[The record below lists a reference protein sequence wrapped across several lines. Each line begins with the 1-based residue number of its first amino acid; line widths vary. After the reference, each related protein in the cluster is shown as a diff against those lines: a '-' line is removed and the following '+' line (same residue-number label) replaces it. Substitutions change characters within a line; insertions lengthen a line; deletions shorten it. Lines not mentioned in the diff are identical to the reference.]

1 MFKLRVAEY
10 IKTNMHKKGMKFKEL
25 ESLSGVPM
33 STLHN
38 YASAKVT
45 NHTEDT
51 LRLIAEAFGD
61 SYSVIKE
68 MRAKSEESY
77 EQEKK
82 LLQESQDAAR
92 MAQLA
97 ALIRSNVSQIL
108 EEYREQALAQ
118 QIETSRHADERVRIA
133 EQKAEERIA
142 EVEHKASQ
150 LIEAAESECQ
160 ERIKTVLA
168 QCEEHE
174 QMHKQHCMEL
184 MEAERRAFAELHSSD
199 GSNQN
204 YLRTIIRNLTIALIV
219 FVLITFGLVFYAVSV
234 SGITRLI
241 P

>member
-10 IKTNMHKKGMKFKEL
+10 IKTNMHKKGMTFKEL
-25 ESLSGVPM
+25 ESVSGVPM

-45 NHTEDT
+45 KHTEDT

-61 SYSVIKE
+61 PYSVIKE
-68 MRAKSEESY
+68 MRSKSEESY

-133 EQKAEERIA
+133 EQKAEERVA
-142 EVEHKASQ
+142 EIEQKASQ
-150 LIEAAESECQ
+150 LIEAAERDCQ
-160 ERIKTVLA
+160 ARIETILA

-174 QMHKQHCMEL
+174 RLHKLHCAEL
-184 MEAERRAFAELHSSD
+184 MEAERRGFNEVHSSD
-199 GSNQN
+199 GNSKT

-219 FVLITFGLVFYAVSV
+219 FVLISLALGACAIYAFAN
-234 SGITRLI
+234 
-241 P
+241 

>member
-10 IKTNMHKKGMKFKEL
+10 IKTNMHKKGMTFKEL
-25 ESLSGVPM
+25 EGASGVPM

-45 NHTEDT
+45 KHTEDT

-61 SYSVIKE
+61 PYSVIKE

-133 EQKAEERIA
+133 EQKAEERVT
-142 EVEHKASQ
+142 EVERKAQ
-150 LIEAAESECQ
+150 ELIEAAECDCHD
-160 ERIKTVLA
+160 RIKKVLD

-184 MEAERRAFAELHSSD
+184 MESERRAFAEMHSSD
-199 GSNQN
+199 GSNSI

-219 FVLITFGLVFYAVSV
+219 FVFISLVLGACAIYAFAH
-234 SGITRLI
+234 
-241 P
+241 

>member
-10 IKTNMHKKGMKFKEL
+10 IKTNMHKKGMTFKEL
-25 ESLSGVPM
+25 ESVSGVPM

-45 NHTEDT
+45 KHTDDT

-61 SYSVIKE
+61 TYSVIKE

-77 EQEKK
+77 EQEQK
-82 LLQESQDAAR
+82 LLKESENAR
-92 MAQLA
+92 QMEQFA

-118 QIETSRHADERVRIA
+118 QIETSRHADERVKIA

-142 EVEHKASQ
+142 EVEQKTSQ
-150 LIEAAESECQ
+150 LIEAAESECH

-184 MEAERRAFAELHSSD
+184 MEAERRGFAEMHSSD
-199 GSNQN
+199 GSNQT

-219 FVLITFGLVFYAVSV
+219 LVFISLSLGACAIYA
-234 SGITRLI
+234 LAH
-241 P
+241 

>member
-1 MFKLRVAEY
+1 
-10 IKTNMHKKGMKFKEL
+10 MHKKGMTFKEL
-25 ESLSGVPM
+25 ESASGVPM

-45 NHTEDT
+45 KHTEDT

-61 SYSVIKE
+61 PYSVIKE

-133 EQKAEERIA
+133 EQKAEERVTEI
-142 EVEHKASQ
+142 ERKAQ
-150 LIEAAESECQ
+150 ELIEAAECDCHD
-160 ERIKTVLA
+160 RIKKVLD

-184 MEAERRAFAELHSSD
+184 MESERRAFAEMHSSD
-199 GSNQN
+199 GSNSI

-219 FVLITFGLVFYAVSV
+219 FVFISLVLGACAIYAFAH
-234 SGITRLI
+234 
-241 P
+241 